1 MINYYY
7 KKTKTKTHPHPGWMF
22 LSTKGRAKGSYEYHP
37 GVQEYELVQYG
48 GGNTCCKTKNRV
60 AVQMSGVKFWHIG

>member
-7 KKTKTKTHPHPGWMF
+7 YKKQKQKLTLTRGGCSF
-22 LSTKGRAKGSYEYHP
+22 LQKVEQKVATSTI
-37 GVQEYELVQYG
+37 QEYELVQYG
-48 GGNTCCKTKNRV
+48 GGNTDCKTKNRV